1 MRAPKASR
9 IVGSLGAMGFA
20 AWLGIPLLGAIVAG
34 QVENHTT
41 RLVEAVITGL
51 LVGIA
56 LFTAWRYHKLRG
68 WIVGPVLLVAL
79 IVELVKRFAM
89 QGPAA
94 FGVVD
99 TTIAVLIFI
108 GLSLGIRAA
117 RAMRAGALL

>member
-1 MRAPKASR
+1 M
-9 IVGSLGAMGFA
+9 GSLGAMGFA

-56 LFTAWRYHKLRG
+56 LFTAWRFHKLRG